1 MYKKLLVSGMAASL
15 LIVGVAHSASAAKE
29 FKLKEEIFLQ
39 GADLNDK
46 QLVETKDKLGVG
58 RGVTTYPVTNVDVI
72 QYTGTEYD
80 YIHSSALIK
89 PKRFGH
95 GVDVEIE
102 TPNNI
107 TRITKEQYMN
117 AAITSGIQD
126 ATIRIASIDPVT
138 GEGALTGIYKAYE
151 AQGNAL
157 NREDVQNAHSEMN
170 ELARISESHAST
182 NGYSDEALNEAIAD
196 MKSQIA
202 EATASNQQINELT
215 INNIVNQTLNERG
228 LNQVLSNNEIAVIQN
243 IMMNVA
249 QSDVLKQDPES
260 FKQQANELRDSIQKH
275 AGDKLDALK
284 ELDNPE
290 TRGWLQS
297 IWDNIVSL
305 ITRIWHWLVSFV

>member
-1 MYKKLLVSGMAASL
+1 MYKKIIVSGMVASL
-15 LIVGVAHSASAAKE
+15 LLTGVAQNVSAANEYKP
-29 FKLKEEIFLQ
+29 KEEIFLQ
-39 GADLNDK
+39 GADLNND
-46 QLVETKDKLGVG
+46 QLVETKDTLGVG
-58 RGVTTYPVTNVDVI
+58 NNVTTYQVTNTDVI
-72 QYTGTEYD
+72 RYTGTEYD

-89 PKRFGH
+89 PKRFTH

-102 TPNNI
+102 TPENI

-126 ATIRIASIDPVT
+126 ATIRIASVDPVT

-151 AQGNAL
+151 AQGNTL
-157 NREDVQNAHSEMN
+157 NREDIQNAHSEMN
-170 ELARISESHAST
+170 DLARISENHANT
-182 NGYSDEALNEAIAD
+182 EGYSDEALNEAIAD

-215 INNIVNQTLNERG
+215 INNIVNQTLNERN

-249 QSDVLKQDPES
+249 QSDVLTQDPEA
-260 FKQQANELRDSIQKH
+260 FKKQANELRDSIQKQ

-290 TRGWLQS
+290 TRNWLQS
-297 IWDNIVSL
+297 LWDELVSL